1 MMLESSITLIKK
13 NKFMLKFSLTSSTDL
28 LNQMQIF
35 SAVSISQLKTIKV
48 QSSIHLWDILYE
60 NI

>member
-1 MMLESSITLIKK
+1 MMLESSTTLIKK